1 MTNEERMAASID
13 QIYTY
18 GNCQYTKWRIA
29 VVRSIQKMLLNLDDF
44 YADILPDIE
53 QEDNPQDVV
62 HCQIRN
68 GWFYEAVSQAE
79 QAIEDLFSTIMNL
92 VDLSFFAKKVVHYNP
107 TDVKKYIWDFKADDL
122 EYVCAQFGIPYFSL
136 TKSWE
141 HEDVFEA
148 YKQAVLDIQKLVREM
163 KAFHL
168 KYYQDY
174 CQYKHGLSVA
184 LIPMQNPLMKND
196 VERREKI
203 MKNPLENGL
212 ETFHQGTLAQYQKIN
227 RTLPAMGILLKPAMQ
242 KHVRELH
249 DEGNLLFFTTHVVRM
264 EEVVSV
270 VEHAG
275 LLLDTVWQ
283 NILWRCE
290 EKDEDK
296 YHRVA
301 FPAKDLKKIY
311 EIGFPKDE

>member
-18 GNCQYTKWRIA
+18 RGCQYTKWRVA
-29 VVRSIQKMLLNLDDF
+29 VVKSIQKILLDLDVF
-44 YADILPDIE
+44 YADILPEIE
-53 QEDNPQDVV
+53 PENDPQDVV
-62 HCQIRN
+62 YCQIRN

-92 VDLSFFAKKVVHYNP
+92 GDLAYFAKNVVRYNP
-107 TDVKKYIWDFKADDL
+107 TDVKKYIWDFKADDP
-122 EYVCAQFGIPYFSL
+122 EYVCRQFGMPHFPL
-136 TKSWE
+136 DKPWE
-141 HEDVFEA
+141 HADVFEA
-148 YKQAVLDIQKLVREM
+148 YKQAVLNTQQLVREL
-163 KAFHL
+163 KTFHQ

-184 LIPMQNPLMKND
+184 LVPLQKPLMKND
-196 VERREKI
+196 VERRKMM

-212 ETFHQGTLAQYQKIN
+212 ETFHQGTLAQYQKRN
-227 RTLPAMGILLKPAMQ
+227 RSLPAMGFLLKPAMH
-242 KHVRELH
+242 KHIHELY
-249 DEGNLLFFTTHVVRM
+249 DEENLLFFTTHVVRM
-264 EEVVSV
+264 EEVVSTA
-270 VEHAG
+270 EHAS

-290 EKDEDK
+290 EQDGDK

-301 FPAKDLKKIY
+301 FPATDSGKIY
-311 EIGFPKDE
+311 EIGFPRDE